1 MYNIPKYSNN
11 ELSKN
16 KNLNYLIYN
25 NIKKNKILQ
34 IKLY

>member
-1 MYNIPKYSNN
+1 MDIIPKYSNN

-16 KNLNYLIYN
+16 KILNYSTYN
-25 NIKKNKILQ
+25 SIKKNKILQ